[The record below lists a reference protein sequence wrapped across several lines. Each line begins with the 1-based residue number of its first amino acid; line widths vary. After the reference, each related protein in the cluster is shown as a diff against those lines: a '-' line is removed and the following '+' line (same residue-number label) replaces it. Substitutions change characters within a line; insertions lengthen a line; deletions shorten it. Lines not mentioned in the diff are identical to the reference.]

1 MRDSNYR
8 KRIEGEIQVLFFKT
22 FVSSKY
28 NVYANLIL
36 MDFLNGEINNLNQ
49 EKKKFCFLIYFLF
62 WFKLFDM
69 AFYKK
74 IKMLTWHIKMSN
86 NIFNRRINATLA
98 NRVFRLPP
106 KTLPLGH

>member
-1 MRDSNYR
+1 MKLGKKLQDPAQREIVCERFKLQKENQGRDSSS
-8 KRIEGEIQVLFFKT
+8 IFKT

-28 NVYANLIL
+28 NFYANLIL

-62 WFKLFDM
+62 WLKLSNM

-74 IKMLTWHIKMSN
+74 LKC
-86 NIFNRRINATLA
+86 
-98 NRVFRLPP
+98 
-106 KTLPLGH
+106 

>member
-36 MDFLNGEINNLNQ
+36 MDFLNGEDQ
-49 EKKKFCFLIYFLF
+49 R
-62 WFKLFDM
+62 
-69 AFYKK
+69 A
-74 IKMLTWHIKMSN
+74 H
-86 NIFNRRINATLA
+86 
-98 NRVFRLPP
+98 V
-106 KTLPLGH
+106 